1 MSKVTVEL
9 EWEAVDSII
18 VQQVTQAR
26 DAMKMDLKN
35 RKKKNSKNAIFHTD
49 RNEDVKMI
57 EQHIESFENVVK
69 YFGGKV

>member
-49 RNEDVKMI
+49 RKKDVKMI